1 MYQLLLQEDLAELIS
16 YADPAFMIRSYQGDL
31 NEYVSRSVPAHWHSE
46 VEWIYLVEGTA
57 VYHVNEQR
65 FTLQAG
71 DALLV
76 NSNRLHYGYSPDN
89 TNFVYSILQFRPD
102 FVESQPIRQQ
112 YLNSLIGD
120 SRLDGMLVRPDSE
133 PHRELLANL
142 AGLIRLNLEKPEDY
156 QLTTVAEFYRLL
168 LKMRQMGLIRDYPQT
183 DSASQIPA
191 LQNMLTFIQ
200 NHYAEP
206 IRLADIAVSGA
217 MCRSKCCSLFRSVL
231 QRSPLEFTQNFR
243 IQKSIALLRDTDLPI
258 SEIAAACGFNNSS
271 YYVESFHRTVGQ
283 TPRKYRSML
292 HSRRSEEK
300 EGESL

>member
-1 MYQLLLQEDLAELIS
+1 MYQLLLQEDLAEVIS
-16 YADPAFMIRSYQGDL
+16 YTDSSFMIRSYQGDL
-31 NEYVSRSVPAHWHSE
+31 NEYVGRSVPAHWHSE
-46 VEWIYLVEGTA
+46 VEWIFLLEGRA

-65 FTLQAG
+65 FTLEAG

-89 TNFVYSILQFRPD
+89 TNFVYAILQFRPD
-102 FVESQPIRQQ
+102 FVESRTIRQQ
-112 YLNSLIGD
+112 YLDPMID
-120 SRLDGMLVRPDSE
+120 DRRLDGVQVRPE
-133 PHRELLANL
+133 NAMGRELLQNL
-142 AGLIRLNLEKPEDY
+142 ENMIRLNLEKPEDY

-168 LKMRQMGLIRDYPQT
+168 GQMRQMGLIRDYPQT

-200 NHYAEP
+200 NHYSEP
-206 IRLADIAVSGA
+206 IRLADIAASGA

-243 IQKSIALLRDTDLPI
+243 IQKSIALLRDTDLPV

-283 TPRKYRSML
+283 TPRKYRCML
-292 HSRRSEEK
+292 QARRTEEK
-300 EGESL
+300 EGES

>member
-16 YADPAFMIRSYQGDL
+16 YADPAYMIRSYQGDL
-31 NEYVSRSVPAHWHSE
+31 NEYVSRSIPAHWHSE
-46 VEWIYLVEGTA
+46 VEWIFLVEGTA
-57 VYHVNEQR
+57 IYHVNEQR
-65 FTLQAG
+65 FTLRAG
-71 DALLV
+71 EALLV

-120 SRLDGMLVRPDSE
+120 SSLDGILVRPDSDT
-133 PHRELLANL
+133 HRELLSSL
-142 AGLIRLNLEKPEDY
+142 KGLIRLNLEQPRDY
-156 QLTTVAEFYRLL
+156 QLTTLAEFYRLL
-168 LKMRQMGLIRDYPQT
+168 SLMRQNGMIRDFPQT
-183 DSASQIPA
+183 GSTSQIPA
-191 LQNMLTFIQ
+191 LQSMLTFIQ
-200 NHYAEP
+200 DHYAEP
-206 IRLADIAVSGA
+206 IRLSDIAASGA

-283 TPRKYRSML
+283 TPRKYRSL
-292 HSRRSEEK
+292 LQDKQR
-300 EGESL
+300 